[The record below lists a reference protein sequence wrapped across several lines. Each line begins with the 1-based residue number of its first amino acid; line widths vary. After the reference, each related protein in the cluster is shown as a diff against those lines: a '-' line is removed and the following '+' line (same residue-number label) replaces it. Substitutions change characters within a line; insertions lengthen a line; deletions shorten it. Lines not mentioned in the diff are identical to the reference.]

1 MLSEFSF
8 QCDTKM
14 PASIT
19 DDFVQGTEDHSD
31 QVHTI
36 DLAPMNKESVDS
48 TMSIALFG
56 KDNHDNWI
64 QMSVQNPA
72 ADADLQIDSLHWTM
86 TPILGKVSEAT
97 WHWIDPAHMPAAAN
111 TIPAIVGFTVQ
122 GFCVLTEQTALIP
135 IAKLYDVGNSRPL
148 PFATGFTI
156 SYAQY
161 QSYGVAAEAYASLAA
176 ASASAQVLDIASA
189 ITSGGQGFFAEQR
202 TTSGLPTPGNSP
214 VANRAMLYRRSSP
227 PQIAPITT
235 GLTMAPPALPAP
247 PVINRPPVILPVA
260 LGEPR
265 LRAVLRG
272 LPQVASDVP
281 TTLRTTVKSVAAA
294 AGIAR
299 MAAPLADV
307 PGSGL
312 IRIKSAAAPA
322 PTRIAKTS
330 STLRS
335 AELGWVSGKGHQQE
349 IAQAQ
354 ANLVGNGLTVPA
366 GTTHIWDVPANLTN
380 TLVITGGSA
389 FRVTFL
395 TRGGSVIAD
404 TEYPP
409 AVSTTIQI
417 PPRCGM
423 FSVECLGNL
432 PAGVSARAP
441 GFAAITFTAAP
452 AGRKTVAGWQAGNL
466 LPQVGP
472 TTILGRGSCIVLPQT
487 HIPLRDRQA
496 ISQTMVRVA
505 DAVAGQI
512 GTETW
517 LPVSIGAV
525 MILLDLQ
532 DATSSDDGDLAI
544 SAQGATLAANPIRI
558 LGGRRRAL
566 LYDIAEV
573 DAKAARIIIGVA
585 SAKGWRLSGVVGLPG
600 KSQEWA
606 TDLQGKV
613 PEQVVPDGPLTPDGS
628 ISVQLSGGG
637 DATAAT
643 LAVTTEIK
651 TGAAV

>member
-1 MLSEFSF
+1 
-8 QCDTKM
+8 
-14 PASIT
+14 
-19 DDFVQGTEDHSD
+19 
-31 QVHTI
+31 
-36 DLAPMNKESVDS
+36 
-48 TMSIALFG
+48 
-56 KDNHDNWI
+56 
-64 QMSVQNPA
+64 
-72 ADADLQIDSLHWTM
+72 
-86 TPILGKVSEAT
+86 
-97 WHWIDPAHMPAAAN
+97 
-111 TIPAIVGFTVQ
+111 VGFTIQ

-161 QSYGVAAEAYASLAA
+161 QNYGLAAQAYAGLTATA
-176 ASASAQVLDIASA
+176 NSAHVLDIASA
-189 ITSGGQGFFAEQR
+189 ITTGAQGFFAEQR
-202 TTSGLPTPGNSP
+202 TTSGLPLPGNSP

-260 LGEPR
+260 LEQPR

-272 LPQVASDVP
+272 LPQVVSDVP
-281 TTLRTTVKSVAAA
+281 TTLRTTLKSVAAA
-294 AGIAR
+294 AGVVR

-312 IRIKSAAAPA
+312 IRVKSATAPA

-366 GTTHIWDVPANLTN
+366 GTTHIWDVPSNLQN
-380 TLVITGGSA
+380 TLVITGNSA
-389 FRVTFL
+389 FRITFL
-395 TRGGSVIAD
+395 SRGGLVIAD
-404 TEYPP
+404 AEYPP
-409 AVSTTIQI
+409 AASTTIQI

-432 PAGVSARAP
+432 PSGVSARAS
-441 GFAAITFTAAP
+441 GFAAISFTAAP

-472 TTILGRGSCIVLPQT
+472 TTILGRGSCLVLPQT

-496 ISQTMVRVA
+496 IAQTMVRVA

-517 LPVSIGAV
+517 LPVDIGAV

-532 DATSSDDGDLAI
+532 DATSSDGGDLAI

-566 LYDIAEV
+566 LYDIVEV
-573 DAKAARIIIGVA
+573 DAKAAHITIGVA

-600 KSQEWA
+600 KAQEWA

-613 PEQVVPDGPLTPDGS
+613 PEHVVPDGPLTPDGS
-628 ISVQLSGGG
+628 IAVRLAGGG
-637 DATAAT
+637 AA
-643 LAVTTEIK
+643 AVAPTGTTDIA